1 MRPIGKMKV
10 DGASGFVRDM
20 SNGAVLFTGQEEVNQ
35 ARKLKA
41 ERIEKLKRI
50 DRLEE
55 DVSEIKQMLKI
66 LVEKNG

>member
-10 DGASGFVRDM
+10 EGSPGFVRDM
-20 SNGAVLFTGQEEVNQ
+20 SNGAILFTGQEEVNQ